1 METIFWCTSS
11 HTVEPSQASVT
22 TTTTTM
28 AATPH
33 KVTKRNAN
41 RYKKSYRAHRG
52 PPRYY
57 VQGVLVAHCHRCN
70 VTHPMGQH
78 LPSIMTKLTQSAIGK
93 SSSHTPPAR
102 PNLNPLEQERIQV
115 LLHRQPDYQE
125 SLGNVPQ
132 PVTTSQQQSP
142 NSKQGLFH
150 LPTQL
155 DKGTQTTEIKKRF
168 KRNSAR
174 RRRKDGSRIYR
185 GPGPTPERPTAHTG
199 SS

>member
-78 LPSIMTKLTQSAIGK
+78 SPSITTRLTPSAIRK
-93 SSSHTPPAR
+93 SISHSPPAR

-115 LLHRQPDYQE
+115 LLDKKPDSRE
-125 SLGNVPQ
+125 SLGKQAVS
-132 PVTTSQQQSP
+132 TIQQQGP
-142 NSKQGLFH
+142 NSNKVLPH
-150 LPTQL
+150 LSTQL
-155 DKGTQTTEIKKRF
+155 EKDTQPTEIKKRF

-185 GPGPTPERPTAHTG
+185 GPGPIPERPTATTG